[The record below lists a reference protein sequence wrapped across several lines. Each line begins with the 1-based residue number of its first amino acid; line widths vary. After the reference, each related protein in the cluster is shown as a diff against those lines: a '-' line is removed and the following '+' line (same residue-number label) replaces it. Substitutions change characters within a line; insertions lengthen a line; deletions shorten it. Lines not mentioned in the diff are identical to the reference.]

1 MMGHEII
8 IPIIPPNIFLAFR
21 WNQRGENVPA
31 EGISGKGRSAS
42 GMSGRSNLS
51 MMGHKASVPPK
62 QFLLFPEIWFQNHVF
77 Q

>member
-1 MMGHEII
+1 M
-8 IPIIPPNIFLAFR
+8 
-21 WNQRGENVPA
+21 PA
-31 EGISGKGRSAS
+31 EGISGKGRSVS

-51 MMGHKASVPPK
+51 MMGHKTSVPPK